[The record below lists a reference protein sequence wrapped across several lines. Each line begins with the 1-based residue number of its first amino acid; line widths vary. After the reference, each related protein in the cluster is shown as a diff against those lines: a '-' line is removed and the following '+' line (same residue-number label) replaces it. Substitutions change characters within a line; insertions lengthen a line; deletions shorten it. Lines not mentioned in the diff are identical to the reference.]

1 MASQIGNPTQPGAA
15 PMRRILYAIALA
27 ASTATVAAHGDTIG
41 MCDIDSDYGL
51 QITRQALLFSRDEG
65 VPARIEMARGE
76 LRIDGRTIAIS
87 DADRERLLRYE
98 ATVRELVPEAK
109 ALASEAVEIAFSAVQ
124 HVSNTFN
131 SPGNVD
137 KAAERLVLARRRI
150 QAEIDASFEREAFN
164 EREVEQLI
172 EETIEGLL
180 PALIGDITGEAIRI
194 ALTGDENA
202 AAELE
207 ARAERMET
215 AIERDVEARAE
226 RLEKRAEA
234 LCPTVADL
242 DGIESSLELRLADN
256 QPLDLVR
263 LDRD

>member
-1 MASQIGNPTQPGAA
+1 
-15 PMRRILYAIALA
+15 MRRILFGLALA
-27 ASTATVAAHGDTIG
+27 TTAVGAAAHGDRFN

-51 QITRQALLFSRDEG
+51 QLTPQALLFTRDAG
-65 VPARIEMARGE
+65 TPARIEMARGE
-76 LRIDGRTIAIS
+76 LRIDGHLVDVS
-87 DADRERLLRYE
+87 GDDRERLLRYE

-131 SPGNVD
+131 SPADVERT
-137 KAAERLVLARRRI
+137 AERLVMARRSI

-164 EREVEQLI
+164 EREVEKII
-172 EETIEGLL
+172 EETIAGLV
-180 PALIGDITGEAIRI
+180 PSLIGDITGEAIRI

-207 ARAERMET
+207 ARAERMES

-234 LCPTVADL
+234 LCPSVADL
-242 DGIESSLELRLADN
+242 DRLEATLDLRLADN
-256 QPLDLVR
+256 EPLDLVR
-263 LDRD
+263 YDGN

>member
-1 MASQIGNPTQPGAA
+1 
-15 PMRRILYAIALA
+15 MRRILFGLALA
-27 ASTATVAAHGDTIG
+27 AATATAAAHGDKFGT
-41 MCDIDSDYGL
+41 CDIDSDYGL
-51 QITRQALLFSRDEG
+51 QITPQALLFSRDDG
-65 VPARIEMARGE
+65 APARIEMARGE
-76 LRIDGRTIAIS
+76 LRIDGHALSIS

-124 HVSNTFN
+124 HVSNTFS
-131 SPGNVD
+131 SPDNVD
-137 KAAERLVLARRRI
+137 AAAERLVLARRRI
-150 QAEIDASFEREAFN
+150 QAEIDASFESQAFN

-172 EETIEGLL
+172 EQTIEGLL

-194 ALTGDENA
+194 ALTGDEDA

-234 LCPTVADL
+234 LCPSVADL
-242 DGIESSLELRLADN
+242 DGIESSLDLRLADN

>member
-1 MASQIGNPTQPGAA
+1 MTTCRTSG
-15 PMRRILYAIALA
+15 
-27 ASTATVAAHGDTIG
+27 
-41 MCDIDSDYGL
+41 
-51 QITRQALLFSRDEG
+51 RQACLRDPRAIGSTQYVANALTGHDQLL
-65 VPARIEMARGE
+65 
-76 LRIDGRTIAIS
+76 
-87 DADRERLLRYE
+87 
-98 ATVRELVPEAK
+98 
-109 ALASEAVEIAFSAVQ
+109 Q
-124 HVSNTFN
+124 
-131 SPGNVD
+131 
-137 KAAERLVLARRRI
+137 
-150 QAEIDASFEREAFN
+150 IDASFEREAFD

-172 EETIEGLL
+172 EQTIEGLL

-194 ALTGDENA
+194 ALTGDEDA

-234 LCPTVADL
+234 LCPSVADL
-242 DGIESSLELRLADN
+242 DGIESSLDLRLADN

>member
-1 MASQIGNPTQPGAA
+1 MASHTGNPTKRSST
-15 PMRRILYAIALA
+15 MRRILFGLALA
-27 ASTATVAAHGDTIG
+27 AATATAAAHDESFST
-41 MCDIDSDYGL
+41 CDIDSDYGL
-51 QITRQALLFSRDEG
+51 QITPQALLFSRDEG
-65 VPARIEMARGE
+65 DPARIEMARGE
-76 LRIDGRTIAIS
+76 LRIDGRTVAIS

-137 KAAERLVLARRRI
+137 QAAERLVLARRRI

-172 EETIEGLL
+172 AETVEGLL

-194 ALTGDENA
+194 ALTGDEEA

-226 RLEKRAEA
+226 RLEQRAEA
-234 LCPTVADL
+234 LCPTLADL
-242 DGIESSLELRLADN
+242 DGIETSLELRLAGD

-263 LDRD
+263 FDRD

>member
-1 MASQIGNPTQPGAA
+1 
-15 PMRRILYAIALA
+15 MRRILYGLALA
-27 ASTATVAAHGDTIG
+27 ATTATAAAHGNSFDT
-41 MCDIDSDYGL
+41 CDIDSDYGL
-51 QITRQALLFSRDEG
+51 QITPQALRFSRDEG
-65 VPARIEMARGE
+65 DPARIEMARGE
-76 LRIDGRTIAIS
+76 LRVDGRTIAIS

-131 SPGNVD
+131 SPDNVD
-137 KAAERLVLARRRI
+137 QAAERLVLARRRI

-164 EREVEQLI
+164 EREVEKLI
-172 EETIEGLL
+172 EQTVEGLL

-194 ALTGDENA
+194 ALTGDEDA

-234 LCPTVADL
+234 LCPVVADL
-242 DGIESSLELRLADN
+242 DGIEGSLELRLAGD

-263 LDRD
+263 FDHD